1 MVRMPLNNGGVNQK
15 NRTRTIPRNVCCR
28 THNTCPVAV
37 LRTMIVYTMRDEPV
51 AARLKE
57 ARMAHLPT
65 MDELLTRITID
76 PDICHGKPCI
86 RGLRY
91 PVEIMLELLTS
102 GMTMDDI
109 LEDYDDLERED
120 LYAVLAYAT
129 RLSQIKR
136 VQAIAA

>member
-1 MVRMPLNNGGVNQK
+1 MPLNTGGVNQK
-15 NRTRTIPRNVCCR
+15 NRTPIIPCDVRSRTR
-28 THNTCPVAV
+28 NTCPVVV

-57 ARMAHLPT
+57 TRMAHVPT

-102 GMTMDDI
+102 GMTMDEI
-109 LEDYDDLERED
+109 LDDYDDLERED